1 MITTK
6 VKKWGNS
13 LALRIPK
20 KLAEMYG
27 LKEGSKLLVQ
37 PGIDGVLLELADKS
51 KKANS
56 KSLAELIDGSIIPM
70 KGPKAKKSIVDDIDR
85 IVYGASR

>member
-13 LALRIPK
+13 LAFRIPK
-20 KLAEMYG
+20 KIAEMYG
-27 LKEGSKLLVQ
+27 LKEGSEILVH
-37 PGIDGVLLELADKS
+37 PGLDGVSLEPANKSEKADG
-51 KKANS
+51 

-70 KGPKAKKSIVDDIDR
+70 KGPKTKKSVVDDIDE